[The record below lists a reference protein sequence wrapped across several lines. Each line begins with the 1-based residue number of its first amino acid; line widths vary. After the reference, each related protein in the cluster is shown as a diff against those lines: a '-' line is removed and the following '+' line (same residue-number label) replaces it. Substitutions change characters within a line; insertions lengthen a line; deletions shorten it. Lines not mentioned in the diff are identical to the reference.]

1 MTRGRPLGVDQFQRG
16 PSRLPKPSGTVSLE
30 DLVRNFDEQASSP
43 TPESPAKLPTQG
55 ESFDILSMALIDE
68 PKVRPRWHYS
78 TTDVERM
85 ALDFLRVGDGN
96 PLNGQITPITV
107 FAKPDGRYEVI
118 DGLTR
123 LKAMRSIQV
132 TDTIKAVIK
141 PAMSAADAYRMG
153 FDANEARTSMSDYD
167 RGMSFHA
174 ALEQGVFASQDE
186 IAQSLGVNKSL
197 ISMVLKFSKLDV
209 SLLEIIESNKT
220 LFGSTAV
227 DRIHALQERAG
238 LDKAKFAATKIT
250 EGWSQQKLREYAT
263 KQLEHSSGKGRKRA
277 SSNSRPIAGVGKIKF
292 NDKAFSVALDLTNLP
307 ADGIARMAEEV
318 ERVLLNHLSQMRDSD

>member
-1 MTRGRPLGVDQFQRG
+1 MTRGRPLGVDQFQRP
-16 PSRLPKPSGTVSLE
+16 PSRLPQPNASVSLE
-30 DLVRNFDEQASSP
+30 DLVRGLDEQASAQAP
-43 TPESPAKLPTQG
+43 KAADPQQNQG
-55 ESFDILSMALIDE
+55 ESFEVLSMALIDE

-78 TTDVERM
+78 TADVERM
-85 ALDFLRVGDGN
+85 ALDFLRVGDGK
-96 PLNGQITPITV
+96 PLDGQITPIMV

-132 TDTIKAVIK
+132 SDTIKAVIK
-141 PAMSAADAYRMG
+141 PAMAPAEAYRMG
-153 FDANEARTSMSDYD
+153 FDANESRTSMSDYD

-174 ALEQGVFASQDE
+174 ALEQGVFHSQDE

-197 ISMVLKFSKLDV
+197 ISMVLKFSKLDA

-227 DRIHALQERAG
+227 DRLHALQERSG
-238 LDKAKFAATKIT
+238 LDKAKFAATKIID
-250 EGWSQQKLREYAT
+250 GWSQQKLREYAT
-263 KQLEHSSGKGRKRA
+263 KQLESTTSKSKKRS

-307 ADGIARMAEEV
+307 PEGIAKMAEEV
-318 ERVLLNHLSQMRDSD
+318 ERVLLSHLSQMKEID